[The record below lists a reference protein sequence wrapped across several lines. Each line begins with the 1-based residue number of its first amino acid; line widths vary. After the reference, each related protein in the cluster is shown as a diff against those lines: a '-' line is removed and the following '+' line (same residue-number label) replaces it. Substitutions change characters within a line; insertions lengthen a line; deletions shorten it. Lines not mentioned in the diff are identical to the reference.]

1 MKTRLRLS
9 KILLEAP
16 WLFSG
21 TLVTRYFKCRRK
33 VCATCRKQGGHGPS
47 YYLSISE
54 DGRTRMIY
62 VAKEHLEEVRKA
74 IKESR
79 FLRNELQE
87 LARRELAKWRKQ
99 RRRRK

>member
-1 MKTRLRLS
+1 MSRVLA
-9 KILLEAP
+9 EAP

-33 VCATCRKQGGHGPS
+33 GCAICREQGGHGPS
-47 YYLSISE
+47 YYLSICE

-74 IKESR
+74 IKDSR
-79 FLRNELQE
+79 LLRDGLRE
-87 LARRELAKWRKQ
+87 LARRELAKWRMQ